1 MAHKGQKQQP
11 VDPTMKE
18 YVVERHLT
26 GGVSYGVL
34 AKEYGIPYGTICT
47 WVYQYRKRGEVPS
60 NKKGRPGP
68 REDNDY
74 KEKYE
79 IPKKFLVF
87 CEKVDHL
94 KK

>member
-1 MAHKGQKQQP
+1 MANKGQKQQP
-11 VDPTMKE
+11 VDRTIKE
-18 YVVERHLT
+18 VVVERHLT
-26 GGVSYGVL
+26 GGVSYGTL

-60 NKKGRPGP
+60 SRRGRQKPST
-68 REDNDY
+68 ENEY

-79 IPKKFLVF
+79 ILKKFLVF
-87 CEKVDHL
+87 CEKVDRL